1 MAVFAGRIRV
11 GLSHKSIEAVDHKLS
26 GWRFVNDRAPCH
38 QLLQFE
44 GAPDAQHRPL
54 RNPESRRETTA
65 APARGTRRFFVQ
77 RLGKHCLHQ
86 GIADR
91 AWRART
97 RLIGQTRQA
106 LREEACAPFAD
117 GLRRN
122 VQALGALAIGATGL
136 ATEHDPCSHRQRS
149 PALTTPRPLLELLLL
164 VACQGQGLQFCARL
178 HRAFGERTAH
188 PGRQVRTRAGI
199 TCVSGAHAAR
209 ECGEHKDTARRRSD
223 AFARWFTRKAAKSV
237 PRYRRQTPLVQAAE
251 IAGIRADSHRLAA
264 RGAVFA

>member
-26 GWRFVNDRAPCH
+26 GWRVVNDRAPCH

-44 GAPDAQHRPL
+44 GAPDAQHRAL

-122 VQALGALAIGATGL
+122 VQALGALAIGATSL
-136 ATEHDPCSHRQRS
+136 ATEHDPCSHRQRP

-188 PGRQVRTRAGI
+188 PGRQVRKGHCAPQER
-199 TCVSGAHAAR
+199 CV
-209 ECGEHKDTARRRSD
+209 
-223 AFARWFTRKAAKSV
+223 ARWFTRKAAKSV